1 MRYLLSILLFISGY
15 SLSYSKTIMQIELSG
30 NAEGLIQIELLENI
44 APDHVHQIIKLVNK
58 KKYDGVAFHRVIEGF
73 MAQTGDVQ
81 FGNVLTGYSSG
92 MVGRGGSDLDNIEAE
107 FSNIP
112 FDRGIVG
119 MARAQDPNSA
129 NSQFFIMFQDGH
141 FLNENYTVFGKVLSG
156 MDIVDKIKSKG
167 INLVINTPMG
177 AKSRFEEEE
186 IGKSCIKYGVVVT
199 TTLSAANAVVR
210 AIRVSEKDKK
220 VQSIQNYHV

>member
-112 FDRGIVG
+112 FDRGVVG

-156 MDIVDKIKSKG
+156 MDIVDKIKKG
-167 INLVINTPMG
+167 DSNKNGMI
-177 AKSRFEEEE
+177 
-186 IGKSCIKYGVVVT
+186 
-199 TTLSAANAVVR
+199 
-210 AIRVSEKDKK
+210 EKDPDFMNK
-220 VQSIQNYHV
+220 VIILKD